1 MLKNLNDDEKRLLRT
16 LLLTNFL
23 ILAYTLIFIFMGITG
38 SLYIVGWIMFIIIY
52 GFIIISIVNLVFKF
66 IIFKVISICFKL
78 INKTIK
84 NSKFSLFLK
93 EFLRYIGFIADFLI
107 IIKTVEVI
115 FKNFF
120 PLF

>member
-66 IIFKVISICFKL
+66 IIFKVIRICFKL

-107 IIKTVEVI
+107 IMKTVEVI

>member
-107 IIKTVEVI
+107 IMKTVEVI

>member
-23 ILAYTLIFIFMGITG
+23 MLAYTLIFIFMGIMG
-38 SLYIVGWIMFIIIY
+38 NLYIVGWIMFIIIY

-78 INKTIK
+78 INKTII

-107 IIKTVEVI
+107 IIRTVEVI